1 MSEKDVIYS
10 KINIVKNCLIAI
22 EKVELKEKDPDFKQS
37 LFEINLQKAIQA
49 CIDLAN
55 VVIAKEGLGLPN
67 SYRQSFELLE
77 KFSIISSDLSKTM
90 AKMVGFRNI
99 SVHDYEEVNP
109 EIVKSIVKNN
119 LQDFETFYRVI
130 FEKVATWE

>member
-37 LFEINLQKAIQA
+37 LFEINLQRAIQA

-90 AKMVGFRNI
+90 VKMVGFRNI
-99 SVHDYEEVNP
+99 SVHDYEEVKP